1 MAKVGLNFGEKL
13 QIADKQYR
21 VLNDGLVDLKQIFGK
36 MLFGRIEGQ
45 DVIYEEDTTQPR
57 RQDGSYPTVSTGEIR
72 GIVVSAKSQVQH
84 QSLFITI
91 TDQSLSDIE
100 ALNLKNREEV
110 DFDNIVVTY
119 SSVGNNQFKL
129 FASAIKRVGT
139 NQTPKQQKQEEH
151 KG

>member
-36 MLFGRIEGQ
+36 MLFGRVEGQ

-57 RQDGSYPTVSTGEIR
+57 RQDGSYPTVSTGEMR
-72 GIVVSAKSQVQH
+72 GIVVSAKS

-139 NQTPKQQKQEEH
+139 NQVPKSQKQEEH

>member
-21 VLNDGLVDLKQIFGK
+21 VLNDGLADLKQIFGK
-36 MLFGRIEGQ
+36 MVFLSVEGQ
-45 DVIYEEDTTQPR
+45 DVIYEEDTTQSR
-57 RQDGSYPTVSTGEIR
+57 RQDGSYPTVSTGEVR
-72 GIVVSAKSQVQH
+72 GIVVGVKSYVQH
-84 QSLFITI
+84 QPIFVTV

-100 ALNLKNREEV
+100 ALKLKNREEV

-139 NQTPKQQKQEEH
+139 NQAPKPQKQEEH